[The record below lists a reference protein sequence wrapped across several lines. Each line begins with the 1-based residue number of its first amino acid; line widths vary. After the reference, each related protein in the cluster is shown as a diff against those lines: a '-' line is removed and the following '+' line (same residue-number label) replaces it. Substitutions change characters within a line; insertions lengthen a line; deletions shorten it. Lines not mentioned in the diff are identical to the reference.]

1 MASLPVQT
9 LFTPAEYITQE
20 RKALHKSEYLNG
32 QIFAMSGASRAH
44 SLITSNISNILYNQ
58 LVASDCEVHSSD
70 MRVQPSPIAY
80 FYSDV
85 VVACGEPRFE
95 DDVFDTLLNPI
106 VIVEVLSPSTA
117 AYDRGE
123 KFEHYQQLTSL
134 RDYILVSQHKFC
146 VEHYWR
152 QNRQWKNIEFRE
164 PEDVLP
170 LTSIECQI
178 PLRDIYRRV
187 TVADQEEDTRDR

>member
-1 MASLPVQT
+1 MASLPAQT
-9 LFTPAEYITQE
+9 FFTPEAYITQE

-44 SLITSNISNILYNQ
+44 SLITGNIFNSLYNQ

-70 MRVQPSPIAY
+70 MRVQPSPTAY
-80 FYSDV
+80 FYPDV
-85 VVACGEPRFE
+85 LVACGEPRFA
-95 DDVFDTLLNPI
+95 DDVFDTLLNPV

-134 RDYILVSQHKFC
+134 QDYILVLLNRCC
-146 VEHYWR
+146 VEHYRR
-152 QNRQWKNIEFRE
+152 QGEQWEHTEFHT

-170 LTSIECQI
+170 LTSIGSKI
-178 PLRDIYRRV
+178 PLHDIYRRV
-187 TVADQEEDTRDR
+187 TIAE